1 MTIKGIETE
10 KLWSGRCTMIKLLT
24 LVLIDS
30 KLKVACG
37 AADVRRGKGE
47 EGTDGRLQSGGE
59 HSLTLTIGTL

>member
-1 MTIKGIETE
+1 
-10 KLWSGRCTMIKLLT
+10 MIKLLT

-37 AADVRRGKGE
+37 AADVRRGQGE